1 MILLKKLPPG
11 PTFLLQ
17 EKVILYWRSWLWPR
31 LNMSVRLDQGKVV
44 ESYLPHISP
53 SSDSVLKFSHIFTY
67 SHISPSSDLVL
78 KFPTGIQYH
87 ILSYQYISITYISL
101 FWSGLKIFPP
111 AQNSRNSIGKE
122 QEEYQ
127 IKEIPFNLCL
137 GRTSIFDVEGVR
149 EREVNKQLDPV
160 CLLLAATPPIKQPA
174 CWWEWWWA
182 HIKVVMTQDHF
193 WVTLNYH
200 VWEEH
205 WRAHLLK
212 DLATWRGNAWWWF
225 YKLSPLSQSPLLR
238 HCCCKDS
245 LWVLA
250 TISQPTRWCSES

>member
-1 MILLKKLPPG
+1 MVLLKKLPPR

-17 EKVILYWRSWLWPR
+17 EKVVLYWRSWLWPR

-53 SSDSVLKFSHIFTY
+53 SSDPVLKFF
-67 SHISPSSDLVL
+67 
-78 KFPTGIQYH
+78 QR
-87 ILSYQYISITYISL
+87 
-101 FWSGLKIFPP
+101 
-111 AQNSRNSIGKE
+111 QNSRNSIGKE

-137 GRTSIFDVEGVR
+137 GRISIFDVGGVVVR
-149 EREVNKQLDPV
+149 REVNKQLDPV
-160 CLLLAATPPIKQPA
+160 CLLLAATPPIKQPV

-205 WRAHLLK
+205 WWAHLLK
-212 DLATWRGNAWWWF
+212 DLATWRGNAWWWC

-245 LWVLA
+245 LWILA
-250 TISQPTRWCSES
+250 TISRPTRWCCES